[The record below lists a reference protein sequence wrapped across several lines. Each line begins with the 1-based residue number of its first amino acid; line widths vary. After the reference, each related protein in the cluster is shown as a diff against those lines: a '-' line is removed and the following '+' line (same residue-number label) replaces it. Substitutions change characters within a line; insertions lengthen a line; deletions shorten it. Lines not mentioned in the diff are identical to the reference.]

1 MNIQKDQLSL
11 TTIMIVGK
19 KQECSKDRGF
29 GVNEKIKKIPTVIYK
44 QNKL

>member
-1 MNIQKDQLSL
+1 MYAQKDKLSL
-11 TTIMIVGK
+11 SIIMIVGK